1 MSHMWVR
8 SGILAVAEVGMI
20 GEQVTSEW
28 SELGTCNNYIQYIV
42 AVLLYTITITKTTTL
57 AVFYMLV
64 IKTNKLTT
72 SWNILANWTK
82 TKLKHYCVVIII
94 TNTRCTTA
102 HMNSFRSYSFL
113 VVPMPVGSSL
123 RSSHDLWLY
132 GLWNTVLAHNYCECC
147 GNIII
152 N

>member
-1 MSHMWVR
+1 MWVR

-102 HMNSFRSYSFL
+102 HMNS
-113 VVPMPVGSSL
+113 SL
-123 RSSHDLWLY
+123 PTLRFVLCCVDLWLY
-132 GLWNTVLAHNYCECC
+132 GLWNTVFAHNCC
-147 GNIII
+147 DCHGNIII